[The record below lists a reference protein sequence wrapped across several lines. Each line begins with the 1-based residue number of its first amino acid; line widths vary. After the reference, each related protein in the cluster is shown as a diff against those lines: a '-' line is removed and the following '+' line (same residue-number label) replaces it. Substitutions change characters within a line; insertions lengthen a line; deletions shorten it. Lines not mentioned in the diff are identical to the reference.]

1 MPTTGFGT
9 CHLNDV
15 DTFYNAITVAGYR
28 LLDTAHMYKNE
39 ENVGHAINRAVTEG
53 GVPREDFFV
62 ITKLWMDSF
71 KDPEAACR
79 ASMAKLQVEYL
90 DCYMIHWPAGFFQKD
105 PANRVPI
112 HIVYKKLEGLVD
124 AGLIRSIGISNFNL

>member
-9 CHLNDV
+9 CHLNDAE
-15 DTFYNAITVAGYR
+15 TFYKAITQAGYR
-28 LLDTAHMYKNE
+28 LLDTAAMYKNE

-53 GVPREDFFV
+53 GVAREDLFV
-62 ITKLWMDSF
+62 ITKLWMDMF

-90 DCYMIHWPAGFFQKD
+90 DCYMIHWPAGYF
-105 PANRVPI
+105 
-112 HIVYKKLEGLVD
+112 
-124 AGLIRSIGISNFNL
+124 